1 MSLITNQKLKNLQSE
16 IDDLKETIQSLTT
29 SIININTSK
38 AKYYTGFSPTQ
49 SIGAGLGPNGRTAG
63 VRIKND
69 QNIALTASEFID
81 VPIGSKMVFFYGL
94 SAYRVN
100 GTVGNSNLRFDVF
113 DTYDNDWLSLGNN
126 IKIFIDPTQNQ
137 ESKNQCSVLT
147 ATRNY
152 RFQNISIVV
161 ISNNTVVDG
170 NSYPYW
176 LMKLELP

>member
-1 MSLITNQKLKNLQSE
+1 MSLITNQKIKNLQSE

-38 AKYYTGFSPTQ
+38 ATYYTGFSPTQ
-49 SIGAGLGPNGRTAG
+49 TIGGAGGPNGRTAG

-69 QNIALTASEFID
+69 RNIALTASEFID

-94 SAYRVN
+94 NAYRVN
-100 GTVGNSNLRFDVF
+100 GTVGNANLRFDVF
-113 DTYDNDWLSLGNN
+113 DTYDNNWLSLGND
-126 IKIFIDPTQNQ
+126 IKFYIDPTQNQ
-137 ESKNQCSVLT
+137 EGKSQCSVLT

-161 ISNNTVVDG
+161 ISSNTIVDV
-170 NSYPYW
+170 NCCPYW

>member
-1 MSLITNQKLKNLQSE
+1 MSLITNQKIKNLQSE

-38 AKYYTGFSPTQ
+38 ATYYTGFSPTQ
-49 SIGAGLGPNGRTAG
+49 SIGSATGPNGRTAG

-69 QNIALTASEFID
+69 ENIALTANEFID

-94 SAYRVN
+94 SVYRIN
-100 GTVGNSNLRFDVF
+100 GSVGNANLKFEVF
-113 DTYDNDWLSLGNN
+113 DTYDNDWLSLGND

-137 ESKNQCSVLT
+137 EDKSQCSVLT

-161 ISNNTVVDG
+161 ISNNTVVDS
-170 NSYPYW
+170 NCYPYW